1 MKNEEKLKIIQYV
14 SDLVR
19 SRSLLT
25 IPGTD
30 TGFEYLQ
37 NMLENRLV
45 VLKPTEPENYIWPF
59 YLEHTDF
66 IQFVFPSPPFD
77 EDHVKIKKIAK
88 IFIQETRNCI
98 NEIIDKKP
106 KKIVLDLRN
115 NVGGFIY
122 VFYDALLPLLPHIE
136 GQKVMFGIDKNGCEV
151 MNFSQMNGK
160 MLLVTNNVNLEGHK
174 LSPVQKRP
182 SCEIEIWVNSR
193 SASSSEFVM
202 ILCGQEGY
210 NIVGG
215 PTLGLTTGMTSFDL
229 DGGTASLP
237 TYMFKDKNGKI
248 YQPVDSKI
256 EIKDGKE
263 QKSILARNVLVD
275 LPADVVDKYEKS
287 PSIPTLNNIIS
298 EYFDNNYHCSIHH
311 ETPKIYYNMFGKNE
325 QKAVRGA
332 ASPQGL
338 YIYVPHKCTEK
349 ISTILDIYKDQVLA
363 GMPVL
368 IDIRGSKFGAD
379 KEDFMELF
387 EDLYKPWKVQLLET
401 THSQDD
407 DFDRKF
413 DKLEK
418 KNLEGEYAYVSN
430 MRPFTFAVPRKEI
443 GRYSSINAKFWVN
456 KFTIFGNIS
465 SCILLLYLKHNFG
478 LKDEHKLPRHYNYSM
493 HKYIE
498 KNIEVYVYSN
508 KFQA

>member
-14 SDLVR
+14 SDLVQ

-59 YLEHTDF
+59 YIEHNDF

-77 EDHVKIKKIAK
+77 EDHSKIKKIVK
-88 IFIQETRNCI
+88 EFVQETRKCI
-98 NEIIDKKP
+98 NEIIDKNP

-122 VFYDALLPLLPHIE
+122 VFYDALLPLLPQVE

-151 MNFSQMNGK
+151 MNFSQMHGQ
-160 MLLVTNNVNLEGHK
+160 MFLITNTINLEGHK
-174 LSPVQKRP
+174 LLPVKKKP
-182 SCEIEIWVNSR
+182 SCEIELWVNSR
-193 SASSSEFVM
+193 SASSSEFIM
-202 ILCGQEGY
+202 ILCAQEGY

-215 PTLGLTTGMTSFDL
+215 PTMGLTTGMTSFDL
-229 DGGTASLP
+229 DGGIASLP
-237 TYMFKDKNGKI
+237 TYVFQDKTGKI
-248 YQPVDSKI
+248 YQPLDSKI
-256 EIKDGKE
+256 DIKNRKE
-263 QKSILARNVLVD
+263 QKSILDKNILVE
-275 LPADVVDKYEKS
+275 LPQDVINKYEKS

-311 ETPKIYYNMFGKNE
+311 DTPKIYYKLYN
-325 QKAVRGA
+325 AT
-332 ASPQGL
+332 SSQGL

-349 ISTILDIYKDQVLA
+349 ISTILDIYQDQVLG

-379 KEDFMELF
+379 KEEFMELF

-418 KNLEGEYAYVSN
+418 KNLEGQYAYVSN

-443 GRYSSINAKFWVN
+443 GKYSSINAKFWVN

-478 LKDEHKLPRHYNYSM
+478 LKDEHRLPRHYNYSM

-498 KNIEVYVYSN
+498 KNIEVYVYSD
-508 KFQA
+508 KFQN